1 MTMLFLLYIR
11 YQSGKNS
18 RITYV
23 LAGKCSAGISLIIGR
38 MSRKEFFAG
47 ARAEL
52 PLLLGVAPFGM
63 IYGVLALKAGLPVS
77 MAQAM
82 SLVLFAGSAQFMAVQ
97 LLQNGTPLVVVVLT
111 AFVVNLRHS
120 LYSASVAP
128 YVSHLP
134 RGWKT
139 LLAYLLTDEAYAVAI
154 SHYSEE
160 TPLEHKHWYY
170 LGAGFT
176 LWACWQ
182 LSTAMGIFLGVQ
194 VPSSWSLDFALAL
207 TFIALVVPVLE
218 DKATAS
224 AALLAGAV
232 SVFAFGLPYKLGLLL
247 AALVGIG
254 AGMLGEMVWR
264 RSG

>member
-1 MTMLFLLYIR
+1 MEKY
-11 YQSGKNS
+11 
-18 RITYV
+18 
-23 LAGKCSAGISLIIGR
+23 SASISLIIGR

-47 ARAEL
+47 VRAEL

-63 IYGVLALKAGLPVS
+63 IYGILALKAGLPVS

-82 SLVLFAGSAQFMAVQ
+82 SSVLFAGSAQFMAVQ
-97 LLQNGTPLVVVVLT
+97 LLQNGTPLAIVALT
-111 AFVVNLRHS
+111 AFVVNLRHA
-120 LYSASVAP
+120 LYSASMAP
-128 YVSHLP
+128 HVRHLS
-134 RGWKT
+134 RSWKI

-154 SHYSEE
+154 GYYDEE
-160 TPLEHKHWYY
+160 TPGEYKHWYY
-170 LGAGFT
+170 LGAGFA

-182 LSTAMGIFLGVQ
+182 LSTAAGIFLGAQ

-207 TFIALVVPVLE
+207 TFIALVVPALK

-224 AALLAGAV
+224 AALLAGAI

-254 AGMLGEMVWR
+254 AGMLGEAVWR